1 MDIVILVSCTLGIM
15 DFNNWNNN
23 WDDSWN
29 ILEMEKEFNNYNWAS
44 LHVGGAQSVTSQFGN
59 ALGEMASMAE
69 ACHVGQILN
78 QSTGAFGN
86 GPAQTPGQNANVPGA
101 GDNLRDGQTLV
112 TSLQNVLDTAL
123 QRAQSNGTGAQGATP
138 GANAF
143 SATQTSA
150 VQGAG
155 PADGTAG
162 VVNAAPLTSMD
173 QATFNDVLSR
183 YGRSPICRVM

>member
-1 MDIVILVSCTLGIM
+1 MEIVILVSCTLSIM

-29 ILEMEKEFNNYNWAS
+29 LLEMEKEFNNYNWAS
-44 LHVGGAQSVTSQFGN
+44 LHFGGAQSVTSQFGN

-69 ACHVGQILN
+69 ACRVGQIMN
-78 QSTGAFGN
+78 QSTGAFEN
-86 GPAQTPGQNANVPGA
+86 GQAQTPGQNANVHGA

-123 QRAQSNGTGAQGATP
+123 HRAQSNGTGAQGATP

-143 SATQTSA
+143 SANPTSA

-162 VVNAAPLTSMD
+162 VVNAAPLTSID
-173 QATFNDVLSR
+173 QATFQ
-183 YGRSPICRVM
+183 